1 MPKAAPNSA
10 ALPPSLASANLP
22 PAQLQTTGIPPSSSS
37 GTTGGLS
44 AAAAASLLN
53 TLILA
58 QNVLTGGGASPAGV
72 GVANAVSGGGVV
84 LGDSSSVLSGI
95 GLEAITTGDHTT
107 PQ

>member
-1 MPKAAPNSA
+1 MSA
-10 ALPPSLASANLP
+10 SLPTVQLP
-22 PAQLQTTGIPPSSSS
+22 QTTGVPSSS

-58 QNVLTGGGASPAGV
+58 QNVLTGGGTNPA
-72 GVANAVSGGGVV
+72 GGGVV
-84 LGDSSSVLSGI
+84 LGDSDSVLSGI
-95 GLEAITTGDHTT
+95 GLEAIATGDHTT